1 MEAFLNAAVEKVH
14 GLNSVAVTTESGQ
27 LLMCTDGHPAASS
40 SAAAA
45 AGASAMEGTGVGAA
59 VGMGAS
65 ANDAASNSS
74 GDNASALM
82 YFASSQ
88 LSKIK
93 TGSVRSVTASYRTGG
108 TFIQVNALPLIVT
121 FYGSDD
127 MDAAF
132 VRGLAPDV
140 IDALRPLR
148 ESIAAAHQ
156 G

>member
-14 GLNSVAVTTESGQ
+14 GLKSVAVTTESGQ
-27 LLMCTDGHPAASS
+27 LLMCTDAHPAASL

-45 AGASAMEGTGVGAA
+45 AGGSGMEGTGVGAA
-59 VGMGAS
+59 VVMGA
-65 ANDAASNSS
+65 NVHDAASSSS